1 MKVNREDSINF
12 KPQKNSSLM
21 LGIIFVAI
29 LGAVLFL
36 LLRSEQ
42 TSTKIDSTSASL
54 DDRLSKI
61 EDQLLMLDEVNS
73 DSLIEVGAELQFL
86 DKEIRKLWDLSNK
99 RNKVNIEKLTKSLN
113 ELIQKYNKTDKEI
126 DDAIASINTELNNL
140 TQSIENQPDLSGTVS
155 QSESEIR
162 SLKRQILF
170 IEESVQALEAGSI
183 FIVVLPIILSGM
195 TYNAFN
201 FNRMKEFYIFLIL
214 TFVSILIALSLL
226 GVL

>member
-1 MKVNREDSINF
+1 MKVSREDSINF

-61 EDQLLMLDEVNS
+61 ENQLLMLDEVNS
-73 DSLIEVGAELQFL
+73 DSLIEVGAEIQFL

-155 QSESEIR
+155 QSEAEIK

-170 IEESVQALEAGSI
+170 IEESVQALEAYRTQNNQILLEIQNSI
-183 FIVVLPIILSGM
+183 NNEVVID
-195 TYNAFN
+195 
-201 FNRMKEFYIFLIL
+201 E
-214 TFVSILIALSLL
+214 
-226 GVL
+226 

>member
-1 MKVNREDSINF
+1 MKVSREDSINF

-36 LLRSEQ
+36 ILRSEQ

-54 DDRLSKI
+54 DERLSKI
-61 EDQLLMLDEVNS
+61 ENQLLMLDEVNS

-86 DKEIRKLWDLSNK
+86 DKEVRKLWDLSNK

-113 ELIQKYNKTDKEI
+113 DLILKYNKTDKEI
-126 DDAIASINTELNNL
+126 DDAIASINTELNNI
-140 TQSIENQPDLSGTVS
+140 TQSIEDLPDLSGTVN
-155 QSESEIR
+155 QSETEIR

-170 IEESVQALEAGSI
+170 IEESVQALESYRTQNNQILLQIQNSI
-183 FIVVLPIILSGM
+183 NNEDVI
-195 TYNAFN
+195 N
-201 FNRMKEFYIFLIL
+201 E
-214 TFVSILIALSLL
+214 
-226 GVL
+226 

>member
-1 MKVNREDSINF
+1 MKVSREDSINF

-61 EDQLLMLDEVNS
+61 ENQLLMLDEVNS

-86 DKEIRKLWDLSNK
+86 DKEVRKLWDLSNK

-126 DDAIASINTELNNL
+126 DDAIATINTELNDI
-140 TQSIENQPDLSGTVS
+140 TQLIENQPDLSGTVS
-155 QSESEIR
+155 QSEIEIR

-170 IEESVQALEAGSI
+170 IEESVQALEAYRTQNNQILLEIQNSI
-183 FIVVLPIILSGM
+183 NNEVVID
-195 TYNAFN
+195 
-201 FNRMKEFYIFLIL
+201 E
-214 TFVSILIALSLL
+214 
-226 GVL
+226 

>member
-1 MKVNREDSINF
+1 MKVSREDSINF

-113 ELIQKYNKTDKEI
+113 ELILKYNKTDKEI
-126 DDAIASINTELNNL
+126 DDAIASISTELNYL

-155 QSESEIR
+155 QSEAEIR

-170 IEESVQALEAGSI
+170 IEESVQALEAFRTQNNQILLEIQNSI
-183 FIVVLPIILSGM
+183 NNEVEID
-195 TYNAFN
+195 
-201 FNRMKEFYIFLIL
+201 E
-214 TFVSILIALSLL
+214 
-226 GVL
+226 

>member
-1 MKVNREDSINF
+1 MKVSREDSINF

-21 LGIIFVAI
+21 LGIIFVVI

-61 EDQLLMLDEVNS
+61 ENQLLMLDEVNS

-86 DKEIRKLWDLSNK
+86 DKEVRKLWDLSNK

-113 ELIQKYNKTDKEI
+113 ELIQKYNKTDREI
-126 DDAIASINTELNNL
+126 DDAIAIINTELNNIAQL
-140 TQSIENQPDLSGTVS
+140 IENQPDLSGTVS
-155 QSESEIR
+155 QSEIEIR

-170 IEESVQALEAGSI
+170 IEESVQALEAYRAQNNQILLEIQNSI
-183 FIVVLPIILSGM
+183 NNEVVID
-195 TYNAFN
+195 
-201 FNRMKEFYIFLIL
+201 E
-214 TFVSILIALSLL
+214 
-226 GVL
+226 

>member
-1 MKVNREDSINF
+1 MKVSREDSINF

-61 EDQLLMLDEVNS
+61 ENQLLMLDEVNS

-126 DDAIASINTELNNL
+126 DDAIAIINTELNNITL
-140 TQSIENQPDLSGTVS
+140 SIENQPDLSGTVS
-155 QSESEIR
+155 QSEIEIR

-170 IEESVQALEAGSI
+170 IEESLQALEAYRTQNNQILLEIQNSI
-183 FIVVLPIILSGM
+183 NNEVDID
-195 TYNAFN
+195 
-201 FNRMKEFYIFLIL
+201 E
-214 TFVSILIALSLL
+214 
-226 GVL
+226 

>member
-1 MKVNREDSINF
+1 MKVSREDSINF

-29 LGAVLFL
+29 LGTVLFL

-61 EDQLLMLDEVNS
+61 ENQLLMLDEVNS

-126 DDAIASINTELNNL
+126 DDAIAIINTELNNI
-140 TQSIENQPDLSGTVS
+140 TQLIENQPDLSGTVS
-155 QSESEIR
+155 QSEIEIR

-170 IEESVQALEAGSI
+170 IEESVQALEAYRTQNNQILLDIQNSI
-183 FIVVLPIILSGM
+183 NNEVVID
-195 TYNAFN
+195 
-201 FNRMKEFYIFLIL
+201 E
-214 TFVSILIALSLL
+214 
-226 GVL
+226 

>member
-1 MKVNREDSINF
+1 MKVSREDSINF

-61 EDQLLMLDEVNS
+61 ENQLLMLDEVNS

-126 DDAIASINTELNNL
+126 DDAIAIINTELNNI
-140 TQSIENQPDLSGTVS
+140 TQLIENQPDLSGTVS
-155 QSESEIR
+155 QSEIEIK

-170 IEESVQALEAGSI
+170 IEESVQALEAYRTQNNQILLEIQNSI
-183 FIVVLPIILSGM
+183 NNEVVID
-195 TYNAFN
+195 
-201 FNRMKEFYIFLIL
+201 E
-214 TFVSILIALSLL
+214 
-226 GVL
+226 

>member
-1 MKVNREDSINF
+1 MKVSREDSINF

-61 EDQLLMLDEVNS
+61 ENQLLMLDEVNS

-86 DKEIRKLWDLSNK
+86 DKEVRKLWDLSNK

-126 DDAIASINTELNNL
+126 DDAIAIINTELNNI
-140 TQSIENQPDLSGTVS
+140 TQLIENQPDLSGTVS
-155 QSESEIR
+155 QSEIEIR

-170 IEESVQALEAGSI
+170 IEESVQALEAYRIQNNQILLEIQNSI
-183 FIVVLPIILSGM
+183 NNEVVID
-195 TYNAFN
+195 
-201 FNRMKEFYIFLIL
+201 E
-214 TFVSILIALSLL
+214 
-226 GVL
+226 

>member
-1 MKVNREDSINF
+1 MKASREDSINF

-42 TSTKIDSTSASL
+42 TTTKIDSTSASL
-54 DDRLSKI
+54 DNRLSKI

-99 RNKVNIEKLTKSLN
+99 RNKVNIERLTKSLN

-126 DDAIASINTELNNL
+126 DDAIASLNTELNNI
-140 TQSIENQPDLSGTVS
+140 TQLIENMPDLSGTVS
-155 QSESEIR
+155 QSETEIR

-170 IEESVQALEAGSI
+170 FEESVQALEAYRTQNNQILLEIQNSI
-183 FIVVLPIILSGM
+183 NNEIVID
-195 TYNAFN
+195 
-201 FNRMKEFYIFLIL
+201 E
-214 TFVSILIALSLL
+214 
-226 GVL
+226 

>member
-21 LGIIFVAI
+21 LGIIFFAI

-126 DDAIASINTELNNL
+126 DDAIASINTELNNI

-170 IEESVQALEAGSI
+170 IEESVQALEAYRTQNNQILLEIQNSI
-183 FIVVLPIILSGM
+183 NNEVVID
-195 TYNAFN
+195 
-201 FNRMKEFYIFLIL
+201 E
-214 TFVSILIALSLL
+214 
-226 GVL
+226 

>member
-99 RNKVNIEKLTKSLN
+99 RNKVNIEKLTKTLN
-113 ELIQKYNKTDKEI
+113 ALIQKYNKTDKEI

-170 IEESVQALEAGSI
+170 IEESVQALEAYRTQNNQILLEIQNSI
-183 FIVVLPIILSGM
+183 NNEVVID
-195 TYNAFN
+195 
-201 FNRMKEFYIFLIL
+201 E
-214 TFVSILIALSLL
+214 
-226 GVL
+226 

>member
-1 MKVNREDSINF
+1 MKVSREDSINF

-126 DDAIASINTELNNL
+126 DDAIASINTELNDL

-155 QSESEIR
+155 QSEAEIR

-170 IEESVQALEAGSI
+170 IEESVQALEAYRTQNNQILLEIQNSI
-183 FIVVLPIILSGM
+183 NNEVVID
-195 TYNAFN
+195 
-201 FNRMKEFYIFLIL
+201 E
-214 TFVSILIALSLL
+214 
-226 GVL
+226 

>member
-126 DDAIASINTELNNL
+126 DDAIASINTELNNI

-155 QSESEIR
+155 QSEAEIR

-170 IEESVQALEAGSI
+170 IEESVQALEAYRTQNNQILLEIQNSI
-183 FIVVLPIILSGM
+183 NNEVVID
-195 TYNAFN
+195 
-201 FNRMKEFYIFLIL
+201 E
-214 TFVSILIALSLL
+214 
-226 GVL
+226 

>member
-42 TSTKIDSTSASL
+42 TSTKIDSTSSSL
-54 DDRLSKI
+54 DGRLSKI

-99 RNKVNIEKLTKSLN
+99 RNKANIEKLTKSLN

-170 IEESVQALEAGSI
+170 IEESVQALEAYRTQNNQILLEIQNSI
-183 FIVVLPIILSGM
+183 NNEVVID
-195 TYNAFN
+195 
-201 FNRMKEFYIFLIL
+201 E
-214 TFVSILIALSLL
+214 
-226 GVL
+226 

>member
-1 MKVNREDSINF
+1 MKVSREDSINF

-155 QSESEIR
+155 QSEAEIR

-170 IEESVQALEAGSI
+170 IEESVQALEAYRTQKNQILLEIQNSI
-183 FIVVLPIILSGM
+183 NNEVVID
-195 TYNAFN
+195 
-201 FNRMKEFYIFLIL
+201 E
-214 TFVSILIALSLL
+214 
-226 GVL
+226 

>member
-1 MKVNREDSINF
+1 MKVSREDSINF

-29 LGAVLFL
+29 LSAVLFL

-113 ELIQKYNKTDKEI
+113 ELIQKYNKTDEEI
-126 DDAIASINTELNNL
+126 DDAIAIINTELNNITL
-140 TQSIENQPDLSGTVS
+140 SIENQPDLSGTVS
-155 QSESEIR
+155 QSEIEIR

-170 IEESVQALEAGSI
+170 IEESLQALEAYRTQNNQILLEIQNSI
-183 FIVVLPIILSGM
+183 NNEVDID
-195 TYNAFN
+195 
-201 FNRMKEFYIFLIL
+201 E
-214 TFVSILIALSLL
+214 
-226 GVL
+226 

>member
-1 MKVNREDSINF
+1 MKVSREDSINF

-42 TSTKIDSTSASL
+42 TSTKIDLTSASL

-155 QSESEIR
+155 QSEAEIR

-170 IEESVQALEAGSI
+170 IEESVQALEAYKTQNNQILLEIQNSI
-183 FIVVLPIILSGM
+183 NNEVVID
-195 TYNAFN
+195 
-201 FNRMKEFYIFLIL
+201 E
-214 TFVSILIALSLL
+214 
-226 GVL
+226 

>member
-1 MKVNREDSINF
+1 MKVSREDSINF

-73 DSLIEVGAELQFL
+73 DSLIEVGAEIQFL

-113 ELIQKYNKTDKEI
+113 ELIQKYNKPDKEI
-126 DDAIASINTELNNL
+126 DDAIASINTELNDL

-155 QSESEIR
+155 QSEAEIK

-170 IEESVQALEAGSI
+170 IEESVQALEAYRTQNNQILLEIQNSI
-183 FIVVLPIILSGM
+183 NNEVVID
-195 TYNAFN
+195 
-201 FNRMKEFYIFLIL
+201 E
-214 TFVSILIALSLL
+214 
-226 GVL
+226 

>member
-1 MKVNREDSINF
+1 MKVSREDSINF

-61 EDQLLMLDEVNS
+61 ENQLLMLDEVNS

-126 DDAIASINTELNNL
+126 DDAIAIINTELNDI
-140 TQSIENQPDLSGTVS
+140 TQLIENQPDLSGTVS
-155 QSESEIR
+155 QSEIEIR

-170 IEESVQALEAGSI
+170 IEESVQALEAYRAQNNQILLEIQNSI
-183 FIVVLPIILSGM
+183 NNEVVID
-195 TYNAFN
+195 
-201 FNRMKEFYIFLIL
+201 E
-214 TFVSILIALSLL
+214 
-226 GVL
+226 

>member
-1 MKVNREDSINF
+1 MKVSREDSINF

-21 LGIIFVAI
+21 LGMIFAAI
-29 LGAVLFL
+29 LGSVLFL

-54 DDRLSKI
+54 DERLSKI

-113 ELIQKYNKTDKEI
+113 ELIQKYNKTDREI

-140 TQSIENQPDLSGTVS
+140 SQSIENMPDLSGTVN
-155 QSESEIR
+155 QSETEIR

-170 IEESVQALEAGSI
+170 IEESVQALEAYRTQNNQILLEIQNSLNNDD
-183 FIVVLPIILSGM
+183 VVD
-195 TYNAFN
+195 
-201 FNRMKEFYIFLIL
+201 E
-214 TFVSILIALSLL
+214 
-226 GVL
+226 

>member
-1 MKVNREDSINF
+1 MKVSREDSINF

-36 LLRSEQ
+36 LLRYEQ

-155 QSESEIR
+155 QSEAEIR

-170 IEESVQALEAGSI
+170 IEESVQALEAYRTQNNQILLEIQNSI
-183 FIVVLPIILSGM
+183 NNEVVID
-195 TYNAFN
+195 
-201 FNRMKEFYIFLIL
+201 E
-214 TFVSILIALSLL
+214 
-226 GVL
+226 

>member
-155 QSESEIR
+155 QSEAEIR

-170 IEESVQALEAGSI
+170 IEESVQALEAYRTQNNQILLEIQNSI
-183 FIVVLPIILSGM
+183 NNEVVID
-195 TYNAFN
+195 
-201 FNRMKEFYIFLIL
+201 E
-214 TFVSILIALSLL
+214 
-226 GVL
+226 

>member
-1 MKVNREDSINF
+1 MKVSREDSINF

-61 EDQLLMLDEVNS
+61 ENQLLMLDEVNS

-126 DDAIASINTELNNL
+126 DDAIAIINTELNNI
-140 TQSIENQPDLSGTVS
+140 TQLIENQPDLSGTVS
-155 QSESEIR
+155 QSEIEIR

-170 IEESVQALEAGSI
+170 IEESVQALEAFRTQNNQILLEIQNSI
-183 FIVVLPIILSGM
+183 NNEVVI
-195 TYNAFN
+195 N
-201 FNRMKEFYIFLIL
+201 E
-214 TFVSILIALSLL
+214 
-226 GVL
+226 

>member
-1 MKVNREDSINF
+1 MKVSREDSINF

-61 EDQLLMLDEVNS
+61 ENQLLMLDEVNS

-86 DKEIRKLWDLSNK
+86 DKEVRKLWDLSNK

-126 DDAIASINTELNNL
+126 DDAIAIINTELNNI
-140 TQSIENQPDLSGTVS
+140 TQLIENQPDLSGTVS
-155 QSESEIR
+155 QSEIEIR

-170 IEESVQALEAGSI
+170 IEESVQALEAYRTQNNQILLEIQNSI
-183 FIVVLPIILSGM
+183 NNEVVID
-195 TYNAFN
+195 
-201 FNRMKEFYIFLIL
+201 E
-214 TFVSILIALSLL
+214 
-226 GVL
+226 

>member
-1 MKVNREDSINF
+1 MKVSREDSINF

-61 EDQLLMLDEVNS
+61 ENQLLMLDEVNS

-126 DDAIASINTELNNL
+126 DDAIAVINTELNNI
-140 TQSIENQPDLSGTVS
+140 TQLIENQPDLSGTVS
-155 QSESEIR
+155 QSEIEIR

-170 IEESVQALEAGSI
+170 IEESVQALEAYRTQNNQILLEIQNSI
-183 FIVVLPIILSGM
+183 NNEVVID
-195 TYNAFN
+195 
-201 FNRMKEFYIFLIL
+201 E
-214 TFVSILIALSLL
+214 
-226 GVL
+226 

>member
-1 MKVNREDSINF
+1 MKVSREDSINF

-61 EDQLLMLDEVNS
+61 ENQLLMLDEVNS
-73 DSLIEVGAELQFL
+73 DSLIEVGAEIQFL

-126 DDAIASINTELNNL
+126 DDAIAIINTELNNI
-140 TQSIENQPDLSGTVS
+140 TQLIENQPDLSGTVS
-155 QSESEIR
+155 QSEIEIR

-170 IEESVQALEAGSI
+170 IEESVQALEAYRTQNNQILLEIQNSI
-183 FIVVLPIILSGM
+183 NNEVVID
-195 TYNAFN
+195 
-201 FNRMKEFYIFLIL
+201 E
-214 TFVSILIALSLL
+214 
-226 GVL
+226 

>member
-1 MKVNREDSINF
+1 MKVSREDSINF

-21 LGIIFVAI
+21 LGIIFVVI

-73 DSLIEVGAELQFL
+73 DSLIEVGAEMQFL

-155 QSESEIR
+155 QSEAEIR

-170 IEESVQALEAGSI
+170 IEESVQALEAYRTQNNQILLEIQNSI
-183 FIVVLPIILSGM
+183 NNEVV
-195 TYNAFN
+195 
-201 FNRMKEFYIFLIL
+201 KDE
-214 TFVSILIALSLL
+214 
-226 GVL
+226 

>member
-1 MKVNREDSINF
+1 MKVSREDSINF

-29 LGAVLFL
+29 LGAILFL

-42 TSTKIDSTSASL
+42 TSTQIDSTSASL
-54 DDRLSKI
+54 DERLSKI
-61 EDQLLMLDEVNS
+61 EEQLLMLDEVNS

-99 RNKVNIEKLTKSLN
+99 RNRVNIEKLTKSLK

-126 DDAIASINTELNNL
+126 DDDIASINTELNSI
-140 TQSIENQPDLSGTVS
+140 TQSIEDLPELLGSVS
-155 QSESEIR
+155 QSQTDIR

-170 IEESVQALEAGSI
+170 VEESIQALEAYRTQNNQILLEIQNSI
-183 FIVVLPIILSGM
+183 NNEIVLD
-195 TYNAFN
+195 
-201 FNRMKEFYIFLIL
+201 E
-214 TFVSILIALSLL
+214 
-226 GVL
+226 

>member
-36 LLRSEQ
+36 VLRSEQ

-170 IEESVQALEAGSI
+170 IEESVQALEAYRTQNNQILLEIQNSI
-183 FIVVLPIILSGM
+183 NNEVVID
-195 TYNAFN
+195 
-201 FNRMKEFYIFLIL
+201 E
-214 TFVSILIALSLL
+214 
-226 GVL
+226 

>member
-1 MKVNREDSINF
+1 MKVSREDSINF

-61 EDQLLMLDEVNS
+61 ENQLLMLDEVNS

-126 DDAIASINTELNNL
+126 DDAIAIINTELNNI

-155 QSESEIR
+155 QSEIEIR

-170 IEESVQALEAGSI
+170 IEESVQALEAYRTQNNQILLEIQNSI
-183 FIVVLPIILSGM
+183 NNEVVID
-195 TYNAFN
+195 
-201 FNRMKEFYIFLIL
+201 E
-214 TFVSILIALSLL
+214 
-226 GVL
+226 

>member
-1 MKVNREDSINF
+1 MKVSREDSINF

-54 DDRLSKI
+54 DERLSKI

-140 TQSIENQPDLSGTVS
+140 TQSIENQPDLSGSVS
-155 QSESEIR
+155 QSEAEIR

-170 IEESVQALEAGSI
+170 IEESVQALEAYRTQNNQILLEIQNSI
-183 FIVVLPIILSGM
+183 NNEVVID
-195 TYNAFN
+195 
-201 FNRMKEFYIFLIL
+201 E
-214 TFVSILIALSLL
+214 
-226 GVL
+226 

>member
-1 MKVNREDSINF
+1 MKVSREDSINF

-21 LGIIFVAI
+21 LGIIFVVI

-126 DDAIASINTELNNL
+126 DDAIASINTELNDL

-155 QSESEIR
+155 QSEAEIR

-170 IEESVQALEAGSI
+170 IEESVQALEAYRTQNNQILLEIQNSI
-183 FIVVLPIILSGM
+183 NNEVVID
-195 TYNAFN
+195 
-201 FNRMKEFYIFLIL
+201 E
-214 TFVSILIALSLL
+214 
-226 GVL
+226 

>member
-1 MKVNREDSINF
+1 MKVSREDSINF

-155 QSESEIR
+155 QSEVEIR

-170 IEESVQALEAGSI
+170 IEESVQALEAYRIQNNQILLEIQNSI
-183 FIVVLPIILSGM
+183 NNEVVID
-195 TYNAFN
+195 
-201 FNRMKEFYIFLIL
+201 E
-214 TFVSILIALSLL
+214 
-226 GVL
+226 

>member
-1 MKVNREDSINF
+1 MKVSREDSINF

-155 QSESEIR
+155 QSEAEIK

-170 IEESVQALEAGSI
+170 IEESVQALEAYRTQNNQILLEIQNSI
-183 FIVVLPIILSGM
+183 NNEVVID
-195 TYNAFN
+195 
-201 FNRMKEFYIFLIL
+201 E
-214 TFVSILIALSLL
+214 
-226 GVL
+226 

>member
-1 MKVNREDSINF
+1 MKVSREDSINF

-61 EDQLLMLDEVNS
+61 ENQLLMLDEVNS

-113 ELIQKYNKTDKEI
+113 ELIQKYNKTDNEI
-126 DDAIASINTELNNL
+126 DDAIAIINTELNNIAEL
-140 TQSIENQPDLSGTVS
+140 IENQPDLSGTVS
-155 QSESEIR
+155 QSEIEIR

-170 IEESVQALEAGSI
+170 IEESVQALEAYRTQNNQILLEIQNSI
-183 FIVVLPIILSGM
+183 NNEVVI
-195 TYNAFN
+195 N
-201 FNRMKEFYIFLIL
+201 E
-214 TFVSILIALSLL
+214 
-226 GVL
+226 

>member
-61 EDQLLMLDEVNS
+61 ENQLLMLDEVNS

-126 DDAIASINTELNNL
+126 DDAIASINTELNNI

-155 QSESEIR
+155 QSETEIR

-170 IEESVQALEAGSI
+170 IEESVQALEAYRTQNNQILLEIQNSI
-183 FIVVLPIILSGM
+183 NNEVVID
-195 TYNAFN
+195 
-201 FNRMKEFYIFLIL
+201 E
-214 TFVSILIALSLL
+214 
-226 GVL
+226 

>member
-1 MKVNREDSINF
+1 MKVSREDSINF

-73 DSLIEVGAELQFL
+73 DSLIEVGAEIQFL

-155 QSESEIR
+155 QSEAEIKA
-162 SLKRQILF
+162 LKRQILF
-170 IEESVQALEAGSI
+170 IEESVQALEAYRTQNNQILLEIQNSI
-183 FIVVLPIILSGM
+183 NNEVVID
-195 TYNAFN
+195 
-201 FNRMKEFYIFLIL
+201 E
-214 TFVSILIALSLL
+214 
-226 GVL
+226 

>member
-1 MKVNREDSINF
+1 MKVSREDSINF

-61 EDQLLMLDEVNS
+61 ENQLLMLDEVNS

-170 IEESVQALEAGSI
+170 IEESVQALEAYRTQNNQILLEIQNSI
-183 FIVVLPIILSGM
+183 NNEVVID
-195 TYNAFN
+195 
-201 FNRMKEFYIFLIL
+201 E
-214 TFVSILIALSLL
+214 
-226 GVL
+226 